1 MVMLV
6 VENREGNAYHTP
18 LYGVYRW
25 GYNERFCAKH
35 TANVYTV
42 QPSYELWQTCKA
54 LTDTAPSARCAV
66 VDCFGSLVFIN

>member
-1 MVMLV
+1 MRLTHNTTG
-6 VENREGNAYHTP
+6 EATHTD

-35 TANVYTV
+35 PANVYTV